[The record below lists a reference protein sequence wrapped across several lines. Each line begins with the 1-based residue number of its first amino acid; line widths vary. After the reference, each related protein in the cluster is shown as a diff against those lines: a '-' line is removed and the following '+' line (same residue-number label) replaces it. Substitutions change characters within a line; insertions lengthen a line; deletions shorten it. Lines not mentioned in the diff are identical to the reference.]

1 MYLKCNPELVL
12 ELKETGFFNGNTL
25 RLEKSS
31 DWDFTRVLIDIDK
44 NGLRARSTLVGHLF
58 YPY

>member
-12 ELKETGFFNGNTL
+12 ELKETGFLNGNTL

-44 NGLRARSTLVGHLF
+44 NGLRARSTLVGH
-58 YPY
+58 